1 MRHHMAV
8 SAMLTFLCFSLGPAH
23 AEQGS
28 DNVLSAEA
36 LARCASQVHTLRLE
50 SQRLQQMAPRNDA
63 RRDALAEQRAALAD
77 DGEAARN
84 RYNTEAAAFNEQMA
98 RYRADLQAVNELKAH
113 YHQHCAQRAYRR
125 DDLEALP
132 EAYQRAMRQGLA
144 DIQVPYGG
152 SEATDGP

>member
-36 LARCASQVHTLRLE
+36 LAHCASQVHTLRLE
-50 SQRLQQMAPRNDA
+50 SQRLQQLALRNDA
-63 RRDALAEQRAALAD
+63 RRDALAEQRAALGD
-77 DGEAARN
+77 DDQAARA
-84 RYNTEAAAFNEQMA
+84 RYNAEAEVFNERMA

-113 YHQHCAQRAYRR
+113 YAQHCAQRAYRR
-125 DDLEALP
+125 SDLEALP
-132 EAYQRAMRQGLA
+132 KAHQRAMRQGLA
-144 DIQVPYGG
+144 DVQVPHGG
-152 SEATDGP
+152 SEAADGP